1 MVSQNPFSIFCQS
14 CWMWRLSLYVKKK
27 RSIKGHQYL
36 QWAIWHFTC
45 YREIQK
51 ATQNFTNTLGEGSFG
66 TIYKAMMPTREV
78 VAMKMLGP
86 NSKQGEKEFQ
96 AEVFAN
102 NFLLRF
108 LGYWKDLHK
117 GLL

>member
-1 MVSQNPFSIFCQS
+1 M
-14 CWMWRLSLYVKKK
+14 
-27 RSIKGHQYL
+27 

-66 TIYKAMMPTREV
+66 TFYKAMMPTGEV
-78 VAMKMLGP
+78 VAVKMLGP

-96 AEVFAN
+96 TEVYAK
-102 NFLLRF
+102 NFLLCF
-108 LGYWKDLHK
+108 LGYRKDLHK

>member
-1 MVSQNPFSIFCQS
+1 MEEKRENRTWDILDNKKSIQ
-14 CWMWRLSLYVKKK
+14 
-27 RSIKGHQYL
+27 GHQYL

-66 TIYKAMMPTREV
+66 TVYKAMMPTGEV
-78 VAMKMLGP
+78 VAVKMLGP